1 MGPNKATQQRDEAYV
16 TITAAE
22 ASVGT
27 REQWTRWLWLAL
39 GALLLIRLVALAF
52 NRTDLFFD
60 EAQYWTWSLEPAFG
74 YYSKPPLIA
83 WAIALSTSVCGTS
96 EFCIRLPS
104 PLIHTATAA
113 TIFAL
118 GARLYSPRT
127 GFLAALA
134 FATLPGISLSAGII
148 STDVP
153 LLLAWALALAG
164 FAALID
170 DRAAWWPALLLG
182 FALGLGLNAK
192 YAMAYF
198 VLCAGIYIA
207 ITPERRWLL
216 ADRRLWL
223 ALGLGALLI
232 APNLL
237 WNASNQ
243 FATFSHTADNAKWT
257 GALFHP
263 RKALE
268 FFAAQFGVFGPVLFG
283 VLLVIATRWW
293 RKGIPEPDRMLL
305 AFCLPIVAIVTTQAF
320 LSRAHANWAAPAY
333 LSATVL
339 VVATLEREASQ
350 RWLRASFWISGAV
363 LAVIV
368 LGVAF
373 AGRIGLPGVGD
384 PFARTLGWKE
394 MAAATRGQLET
405 ARTKGQPFAAVITD
419 ERALTAELLYYMRD
433 ERTPVLAWL
442 GGTRPQDHYEL
453 KRPFRAGSPEPVLL
467 VALRAD
473 STAILSRFSTAEQI
487 TREDLPAGAST
498 RRRVTYYRLSGFKG
512 N

>member
-198 VLCAGIYIA
+198 VLCAGI
-207 ITPERRWLL
+207 
-216 ADRRLWL
+216 
-223 ALGLGALLI
+223 
-232 APNLL
+232 
-237 WNASNQ
+237 
-243 FATFSHTADNAKWT
+243 
-257 GALFHP
+257 
-263 RKALE
+263 
-268 FFAAQFGVFGPVLFG
+268 
-283 VLLVIATRWW
+283 
-293 RKGIPEPDRMLL
+293 
-305 AFCLPIVAIVTTQAF
+305 
-320 LSRAHANWAAPAY
+320 
-333 LSATVL
+333 
-339 VVATLEREASQ
+339 
-350 RWLRASFWISGAV
+350 
-363 LAVIV
+363 
-368 LGVAF
+368 
-373 AGRIGLPGVGD
+373 
-384 PFARTLGWKE
+384 
-394 MAAATRGQLET
+394 
-405 ARTKGQPFAAVITD
+405 
-419 ERALTAELLYYMRD
+419 
-433 ERTPVLAWL
+433 
-442 GGTRPQDHYEL
+442 
-453 KRPFRAGSPEPVLL
+453 
-467 VALRAD
+467 
-473 STAILSRFSTAEQI
+473 
-487 TREDLPAGAST
+487 
-498 RRRVTYYRLSGFKG
+498 
-512 N
+512 